1 METLRVIRD
10 IFLAKDDDPYVC
22 GWHVD
27 DFGFWPALPHQST
40 TSSSSSLSREGINA
54 WIALDDMLITEETGG
69 FALAVQSHT
78 APWNYTAFNI
88 TGAPTVQ
95 NFPYQTGGYHNVSHM
110 FQERIGYGTC
120 NIERTAPHIH
130 QRMEEM
136 KRIYSVRKGDVI
148 FHTRYLFHRTVPITS
163 SKRDREI
170 DSKVFRRYSIRYGM
184 GSTTV
189 IPPGYGTELSV
200 LYDPNNGGL
209 LADQICSKDQ
219 IPWYPQAYPHMTGI
233 VEDKFWKE
241 YATMLQHHIPIAD
254 QRLQLRKQEMRPY
267 LRQLAHEQAASKKH

>member
-1 METLRVIRD
+1 
-10 IFLAKDDDPYVC
+10 
-22 GWHVD
+22 
-27 DFGFWPALPHQST
+27 
-40 TSSSSSLSREGINA
+40 
-54 WIALDDMLITEETGG
+54 
-69 FALAVQSHT
+69 
-78 APWNYTAFNI
+78 
-88 TGAPTVQ
+88 
-95 NFPYQTGGYHNVSHM
+95 
-110 FQERIGYGTC
+110 
-120 NIERTAPHIH
+120 
-130 QRMEEM
+130 
-136 KRIYSVRKGDVI
+136 
-148 FHTRYLFHRTVPITS
+148 
-163 SKRDREI
+163 
-170 DSKVFRRYSIRYGM
+170 M

-209 LADQICSKDQ
+209 SADQICSKDQ